1 MNTKYNNW
9 FDSKYYH
16 ILYKNRNHEEA
27 RKFINKIIEHLNLK
41 PKSKVLDAGCGKGRH
56 SIEIE
61 KLGHIVTG
69 IDLSKNSIKFAKQFE
84 NSNLNFLVHDIS
96 KPLNI
101 EFNLVLNLFTS
112 FGYYEKGKD
121 LEILLSLEKNLDKN
135 GTGVI
140 DFFNIKNVK
149 DNLVKKEQTT
159 IENIKFK
166 IKRKINKFSV
176 IKEISFEDN
185 SIDYK
190 FKESVNTLSLLDFK
204 NYFNQT
210 NLEIIEIFGDYDLNN
225 FNEMKSPRLIIL
237 FKKKSQPN

>member
-101 EFNLVLNLFTS
+101 EFNVVLNLFTS
-112 FGYYEKGKD
+112 FGYYEKDKD

>member
-1 MNTKYNNW
+1 M
-9 FDSKYYH
+9 
-16 ILYKNRNHEEA
+16 
-27 RKFINKIIEHLNLK
+27 
-41 PKSKVLDAGCGKGRH
+41 
-56 SIEIE
+56 
-61 KLGHIVTG
+61 
-69 IDLSKNSIKFAKQFE
+69 
-84 NSNLNFLVHDIS
+84 
-96 KPLNI
+96 
-101 EFNLVLNLFTS
+101 
-112 FGYYEKGKD
+112 
-121 LEILLSLEKNLDKN
+121 SLEKNLDKN
-135 GTGVI
+135 GIGVI

>member
-112 FGYYEKGKD
+112 FGYYEKDKD

-149 DNLVKKEQTT
+149 NNLVKKEQTT

-225 FNEMKSPRLIIL
+225 FNEIKSPRLIIL